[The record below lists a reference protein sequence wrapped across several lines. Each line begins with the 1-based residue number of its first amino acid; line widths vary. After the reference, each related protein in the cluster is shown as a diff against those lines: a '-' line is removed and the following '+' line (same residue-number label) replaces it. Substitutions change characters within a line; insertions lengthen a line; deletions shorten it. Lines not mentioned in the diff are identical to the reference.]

1 MAKKVTYNK
10 RTSIWSGSSIEQ
22 GGDYYLL
29 QEIIQKTKGLPKPHG
44 SVFVEKRGKRSSI
57 SFQDIAKFMEILHTN
72 MTT

>member
-1 MAKKVTYNK
+1 MAKSVTYNK
-10 RTSIWSGSSIEQ
+10 RTSIWSESSVEP

-29 QEIIQKTKGLPKPHG
+29 QKIIQKKKSLPKPHG
-44 SVFVEKRGKRSSI
+44 SVFVERRGKRSCT